1 MDWADKMEQLN
12 IEAANK
18 AVKETILKS
27 IKNMISKNYK
37 DSDILDVIEGASQDD
52 IDYVKKSLEENKL

>member
-52 IDYVKKSLEENKL
+52 IDYVKKTLEKNKL

>member
-12 IEAANK
+12 IESANK